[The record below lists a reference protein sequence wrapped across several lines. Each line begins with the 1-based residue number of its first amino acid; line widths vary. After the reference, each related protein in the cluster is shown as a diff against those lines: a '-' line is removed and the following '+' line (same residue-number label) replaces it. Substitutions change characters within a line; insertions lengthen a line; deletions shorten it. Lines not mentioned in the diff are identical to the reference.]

1 MTNTPDDRA
10 YAAVREIMDSS
21 NPLTTDELLAYAKRQ
36 PRFHPAICR
45 YLAEQRAKADARYLA
60 EQRAKVEAR

>member
-45 YLAEQRAKADARYLA
+45 YLAEQRAK
-60 EQRAKVEAR
+60 VEAR